1 MKTMPSVTQE
11 QITTLVKLQKIEI
24 ESSSIKEQLS
34 TVDQRIEVLAKKLLD
49 FNQTIEEQK
58 SLINELNEKYRSYE
72 SDLQMHLDG
81 IKKSEAKLTSVKTNK
96 EYQSSLK
103 EIDDLKS
110 MNSKIEDDMI
120 EFLDRIE
127 EAENLL
133 KAKTAE
139 FSELESQIKA
149 EKEII
154 QKEAE
159 EGSHRLENLDA
170 EWKTF
175 SDDIETEILA
185 IYNQIKENQAYKIG
199 IVAVKDAVCQG
210 CHMNIPPQM
219 YNELQR
225 GDSLKRC
232 PICERI
238 IYWKDQNKRSE

>member
-1 MKTMPSVTQE
+1 MPSVTQE
-11 QITTLVKLQKIEI
+11 QIAALVKLQKIEI
-24 ESSSIKEQLS
+24 ETSNIKTQLS
-34 TVDQRIEVLAKKLLD
+34 SVDQRIEVLDKTLLD

-72 SDLQMHLDG
+72 SDLQMHLDS
-81 IKKSEAKLTSVKTNK
+81 IKKSDAKLASVKTNK

-127 EAENLL
+127 EAENSL

-159 EGSHRLENLDA
+159 EGRHRLENLDG

-175 SDDIETEILA
+175 SYDIEAKILA
-185 IYNQIKENQAYKIG
+185 IYNKIKENQGYLIG

>member
-1 MKTMPSVTQE
+1 MMPNVTQE
-11 QITTLVKLQKIEI
+11 QIASLVKLQETEIEI
-24 ESSSIKEQLS
+24 SSIKKQLD
-34 TVDQRIEVLAKKLLD
+34 TVDHRIEGLDKKLLD
-49 FNQTIEEQK
+49 FNQTIQEQK
-58 SLINELNEKYRSYE
+58 SLIDELNEKYRSYE
-72 SDLQMHLDG
+72 SDLQIHLDS

-103 EIDDLKS
+103 EIEDLKN
-110 MNSKIEDDMI
+110 MNSKLEDDMI

-139 FSELESQIKA
+139 FSKLESQLKN
-149 EKEII
+149 EKEVI

-159 EGSHRLENLDA
+159 AGRQRLGDLDA
-170 EWKTF
+170 EWKAF
-175 SDDIETEILA
+175 SSNIEAAILA
-185 IYNQIKENQAYKIG
+185 TYNQIKENHSYKIG
-199 IVAVKDAVCQG
+199 IVAVIDAVCQG

-238 IYWKDQNKRSE
+238 IYWKDQGKRPE

>member
-1 MKTMPSVTQE
+1 MPSVTQE
-11 QITTLVKLQKIEI
+11 QIAALVKLQKIEI
-24 ESSSIKEQLS
+24 EISSIKTQLS
-34 TVDQRIEVLAKKLLD
+34 TVDQRMEVLDKQLLD

-72 SDLQMHLDG
+72 SDLQMHFDG

-103 EIDDLKS
+103 EIDDLKNI
-110 MNSKIEDDMI
+110 NSKIEDDMI

-139 FSELESQIKA
+139 FSELESQMKT

-159 EGSHRLENLDA
+159 EGRQRLGNLDA

-175 SDDIETEILA
+175 SDDIEAVILA
-185 IYNQIKENQAYKIG
+185 TYNRIKENQGYKIG

-210 CHMNIPPQM
+210 CHLNIPPQM

-232 PICERI
+232 PMCERI

>member
-1 MKTMPSVTQE
+1 MPSVTQE
-11 QITTLVKLQKIEI
+11 QITSLVKLQKIEI
-24 ESSSIKEQLS
+24 ETSSIKKQLS
-34 TVDQRIEVLAKKLLD
+34 TVDQRIEVLDKKLLD

-58 SLINELNEKYRSYE
+58 SLINELNEKYRTYE
-72 SDLQMHLDG
+72 SDLQMHLDR
-81 IKKSEAKLTSVKTNK
+81 IKKSEAKLSSVKTNK

-103 EIDDLKS
+103 EIDDLENI
-110 MNSKIEDDMI
+110 NSKIEDDMI

-127 EAENLL
+127 EAENVL
-133 KAKTAE
+133 KAKTTE
-139 FSELESQIKA
+139 FSELETQMKT

-159 EGSHRLENLDA
+159 EGRHRLGDLDA
-170 EWKTF
+170 EWETV
-175 SDDIETEILA
+175 SGDIKAEVLA
-185 IYNQIKENQAYKIG
+185 TYNQIKENQAYKIG

-232 PICERI
+232 PLCERI
-238 IYWKDQNKRSE
+238 IYWKDAN

>member
-1 MKTMPSVTQE
+1 MPSVTQE
-11 QITTLVKLQKIEI
+11 QITSLVKLQKIEI
-24 ESSSIKEQLS
+24 ETSSIKKQLS
-34 TVDQRIEVLAKKLLD
+34 TVDQRIEVLDKKLLG

-58 SLINELNEKYRSYE
+58 SLINELNEKYRTYE
-72 SDLQMHLDG
+72 SDLQMHLDR
-81 IKKSEAKLTSVKTNK
+81 IKKSEAKLSSVKTNK

-103 EIDDLKS
+103 EIDDLENI
-110 MNSKIEDDMI
+110 NSKIEDDMI

-127 EAENLL
+127 EAENVL
-133 KAKTAE
+133 KAKTTE
-139 FSELESQIKA
+139 FSELETQMKT

-159 EGSHRLENLDA
+159 EGRHRLGNLDA
-170 EWKTF
+170 EWETVTG
-175 SDDIETEILA
+175 DIEAEVLA
-185 IYNQIKENQAYKIG
+185 TYNQIKENQAYKIG

-232 PICERI
+232 PLCERI
-238 IYWKDQNKRSE
+238 IYWKDQN